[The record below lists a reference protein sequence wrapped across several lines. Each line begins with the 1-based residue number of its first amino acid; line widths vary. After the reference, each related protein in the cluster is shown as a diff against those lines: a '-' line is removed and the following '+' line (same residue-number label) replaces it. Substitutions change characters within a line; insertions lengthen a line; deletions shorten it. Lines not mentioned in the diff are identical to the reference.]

1 MNKQIIT
8 DHLNKYDHKFEVKGE
23 KINVKLDFNLEINI
37 DLSSEDKIK
46 ISDRL
51 AYLNFLSFPFSMS
64 IKGTMLYNFFSSFLV
79 FILFLCLKDSIDTYS
94 LTLIVIFAAFWN
106 LYWLFYYLIKSENF
120 KTEIKT
126 LLK

>member
-8 DHLNKYDHKFEVKGE
+8 DYLNKYDHKFEVEGE

-51 AYLNFLSFPFSMS
+51 AYLNFLSFPLSMS
-64 IKGTMLYNFFSSFLV
+64 IKGTMLYNFISSFLV
-79 FILFLCLKDSIDTYS
+79 FVLFLYLRDSIDTYS

-120 KTEIKT
+120 KSEIKT